1 MLKLLLAAALTQGP
15 LAPGPLA
22 PRALDSLPAEL
33 QPLVRE
39 LRQRGF
45 TVLLQ
50 APPRRGIY
58 GLFEAK
64 SKTLWVAPVAFEL
77 GIGRQTLLHE
87 AVHAAQSCPRGVLT
101 PIGWRVTLAPVVE
114 QEIGGILTTRYGHGN
129 LAVEREAFG
138 LQGQVDAVSKLIT
151 ALRQRCKAHA

>member
-1 MLKLLLAAALTQGP
+1 MALLLAGALAQGP
-15 LAPGPLA
+15 VA
-22 PRALDSLPAEL
+22 PRSLDSLPAEL
-33 QPLVRE
+33 QPLLRE

-45 TVLLQ
+45 KVLLQ
-50 APPRRGIY
+50 APPRRGVY

-64 SKTLWVAPVAFEL
+64 TKTLWVAPVAFEL

-101 PIGWRVTLAPVVE
+101 PIGWRVTLSPVVE

-138 LQGQVDAVSKLIT
+138 LQGQADAVSKLIT
-151 ALRQRCKAHA
+151 ALRQRCKVHA

>member
-1 MLKLLLAAALTQGP
+1 MALLLAAALAQGP

-22 PRALDSLPAEL
+22 PRSLDSLPAEL
-33 QPLVRE
+33 QPLLRE

-50 APPRRGIY
+50 APPRRGNY

-64 SKTLWVAPVAFEL
+64 SKTLWVAPVAFDL

-87 AVHAAQSCPRGVLT
+87 AAHAAQSCPRGVLT
-101 PIGWRVTLAPVVE
+101 PIGWKVTLSPVVE
-114 QEIGGILTTRYGHGN
+114 REIGGILTTRYGHGN

-138 LQGQVDAVSKLIT
+138 LQGQADAVSKLIT
-151 ALRQRCKAHA
+151 ALRQRCKAPA

>member
-1 MLKLLLAAALTQGP
+1 VMELLLAAALAQGP
-15 LAPGPLA
+15 LAP
-22 PRALDSLPAEL
+22 RSLDSLPAEL
-33 QPLVRE
+33 QPLLRE
-39 LRQRGF
+39 LRKRGF

-101 PIGWRVTLAPVVE
+101 TIGWKVTLSPVVE

-138 LQGQVDAVSKLIT
+138 LQGQADAVSKLIT
-151 ALRQRCKAHA
+151 ALRQRCKVHA